1 MSTSGSKKPHHV
13 PMLITF
19 LVGILVAVIIIMTV
33 NAYLLPPLIE
43 LLPLKII
50 DIALYTGVDIII
62 FAVVVWGGRVSV
74 EVGFGDGLFFLKRP
88 IESLYLTPGT
98 YWIPR
103 WFMSTRSVDMRE
115 ETMPVEIK
123 VIACGNDDGDQNKVD
138 MLVELIVH
146 TKVDNPVKY
155 LEVKNNVITA
165 GLSALFTEV
174 IRIEATE
181 LDATNF
187 MEKKREFGVATKEAA
202 QEPSDRWGIT
212 VLSVS
217 VKRIIPISP
226 EVKQSFEQSGIEKRE
241 ALAKEIEY
249 REAIERGLKIQK
261 DFGVTGEEAL
271 RTVMRGIG
279 NAPEQEIV
287 FTGAADSLTQLA
299 AILKGGKSS

>member
-1 MSTSGSKKPHHV
+1 MSTSDFKKPNRV

-19 LVGILVAVIIIMTV
+19 LVGILVTVGIIMTV
-33 NAYLLPPLIE
+33 NTYLLPPLIE
-43 LLPLKII
+43 LLPFKII
-50 DIALYTGVDIII
+50 DIALYGGVDIII
-62 FAVVVWGGRVSV
+62 FAVVIWGGKVSV

-88 IESLYLTPGT
+88 LKSFYLAPGT

-103 WFMSTRSVDMRE
+103 LFMSTRSVDMRE
-115 ETMPVEIK
+115 ETQPIEIK

-138 MLVELIVH
+138 MLVELVVH

-155 LEVKNNVITA
+155 LEVKNDVITE

-174 IRIEATE
+174 IRIKATE

-217 VKRIIPISP
+217 VKRIVPISP
-226 EVKQSFEQSGIEKRE
+226 DVKQSFEQSGIEKRK
-241 ALAKEIEY
+241 AIAKETEY
-249 REAIERGLKIQK
+249 DEAIERGLKMQES
-261 DFGVTGEEAL
+261 FGVTGKEAL
-271 RTVMRGIG
+271 DHVMRGIG
-279 NAPEQEIV
+279 NAPEQEIA
-287 FTGAADSLTQLA
+287 FTGATDSLTQA
-299 AILKGGKSS
+299 AAVLNRRKSS